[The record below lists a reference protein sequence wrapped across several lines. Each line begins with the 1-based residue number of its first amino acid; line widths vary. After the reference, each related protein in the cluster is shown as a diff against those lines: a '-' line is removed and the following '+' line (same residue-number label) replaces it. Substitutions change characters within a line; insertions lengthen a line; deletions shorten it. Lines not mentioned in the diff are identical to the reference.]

1 MSDDQTK
8 FHQNEPVKASPAKV
22 RKFSR
27 RWLQA
32 IVMVFVLLVGV
43 ALALV
48 GQQLYARFEG
58 GNEMRITAYQDWRV
72 VCTPSTGEGAGCVL
86 TQDVVPN
93 QGGVLVALVMGSPE
107 LGSPLTVTVP
117 HGVMLEP
124 GLGFSAGNDGL
135 TVRPYDV
142 CNPVGCVSNVPV
154 DAEMLQALRENQ
166 DGQVIVVPGE
176 GAPVTIP
183 FSLNGFSEGYDAF
196 VRETSRRN
204 FLWGIFAR

>member
-1 MSDDQTK
+1 MSDDPTE
-8 FHQNEPVKASPAKV
+8 FHQDAPVEARPAKV
-22 RKFSR
+22 RKISR
-27 RWLQA
+27 RWWQA
-32 IVMVFVLLVGV
+32 GAMSFVLLVGIV
-43 ALALV
+43 LALV

-58 GNEMRITAYQDWRV
+58 GNEMRITAYQAWRV
-72 VCTPSTGEGAGCVL
+72 VCAPSTGQGGCVL

-93 QGGVLVALVMGSPE
+93 QGGVLVALTMGSAE
-107 LGSPLTVTVP
+107 LGSPLTITVP

-124 GLGFSAGNDGL
+124 GLGFSAGDDGL

-183 FSLNGFSEGYDAF
+183 FSLDGFSEGYDAF
-196 VRETSRRN
+196 VRVTSRRN